1 MIYCNDWIW
10 GCDEK
15 ELVENSSRI
24 SIGIYYKDI
33 NWAKNLYNK
42 LVTYF
47 RYTGCL
53 AHACYTKCVNEFFI
67 LLKNGTSYKFVRID
81 NISRGQKFQN
91 AYIEDGISDDDI
103 NEYVIPNL
111 RLYRDVFKVVK
122 N

>member
-10 GCDEK
+10 DCDEK

-47 RYTGCL
+47 KHIDCL
-53 AHACYTKCVNEFFI
+53 AHACCTKCVNEFFI
-67 LLKNGTSYKFVRID
+67 LLKNGTSYKFVGID
-81 NISRGQKFQN
+81 NTSRGQKFHN
-91 AYIEDGISDDDI
+91 IYIEDGVSDDDI
-103 NEYVIPNL
+103 NEYVIPRL
-111 RLYRDVFKVVK
+111 RPYRDVFKVVK